1 MNDKNKK
8 LTKDLKNSLNQA
20 IKNTSDIFKDLQH
33 TIDSDILDEEL
44 RKEIKKIM
52 SNLQNEFEESADSAQ
67 DKIVNTYNKESVS
80 KEEE

>member
-8 LTKDLKNSLNQA
+8 LTEDLKNSLNQT
-20 IKNTSDIFKDLQH
+20 IKNTSDIFKDLHH
-33 TIDSDILDEEL
+33 TIDSDISDEEL

-52 SNLQNEFEESADSAQ
+52 SNLQYEFKESADSAQ

>member
-8 LTKDLKNSLNQA
+8 LTEDLKNSLNQT
-20 IKNTSDIFKDLQH
+20 IKNTSDIFKNLQH
-33 TIDSDILDEEL
+33 TIDSDISDEEL
-44 RKEIKKIM
+44 RNEIKKIM
-52 SNLQNEFEESADSAQ
+52 SHLQNEFKESVDNAQ

>member
-8 LTKDLKNSLNQA
+8 LTEDLKNSLNQT
-20 IKNTSDIFKDLQH
+20 IENTSDIFKNLQH
-33 TIDSDILDEEL
+33 TIDSDISDEEL
-44 RKEIKKIM
+44 RNEIKKIM
-52 SNLQNEFEESADSAQ
+52 SHLQNEFKESVDNAQ

>member
-8 LTKDLKNSLNQA
+8 LTEDLKNLLDQT

-33 TIDSDILDEEL
+33 TIDSEISDEEL
-44 RKEIKKIM
+44 KKEIKKIM
-52 SNLQNEFEESADSAQ
+52 SNLQNEFKKSADNAQ
-67 DKIVNTYNKESVS
+67 DNFANTYNKDSVS

>member
-8 LTKDLKNSLNQA
+8 LTEDLKNSLNQT

-33 TIDSDILDEEL
+33 TIDSDISDEEL

-52 SNLQNEFEESADSAQ
+52 SNLQYEFKESADSAQ

>member
-8 LTKDLKNSLNQA
+8 LTEDLKNSLNQT

-33 TIDSDILDEEL
+33 TIDSDISDEEL

-52 SNLQNEFEESADSAQ
+52 SNLQNEFKESADSAQ